1 MAADKRVALE
11 LAIKL
16 QRGDIT
22 IEDLTE
28 QIEAAKKELAEMEDT
43 GSQAFNALS
52 QAVETK
58 EKALESMNKQV
69 KKSKKGFEDTAPDG
83 SFISL
88 SHSFLV
94 IFLT

>member
-28 QIEAAKKELAEMEDT
+28 QIERLKK
-43 GSQAFNALS
+43 N
-52 QAVETK
+52 
-58 EKALESMNKQV
+58 
-69 KKSKKGFEDTAPDG
+69 
-83 SFISL
+83 
-88 SHSFLV
+88 
-94 IFLT
+94 

>member
-28 QIEAAKKELAEMEDT
+28 QIEAAKKEMAEMEDT
-43 GSQAFNALS
+43 GSQAFMALS
-52 QAVETK
+52 QVVETN
-58 EKALESMNKQV
+58 EKAIESMNEQV
-69 KKSKKGFEDTAPDG
+69 KKSKRDSRIRLRLKKKRVKVGIYFPKD
-83 SFISL
+83 
-88 SHSFLV
+88 
-94 IFLT
+94 